1 MIKQTLFVIS
11 LCVPGVTVI
20 AQTKPKAAVKP
31 VAKAPAAAL
40 KTKLDSLSY
49 AFGQSVAGQLKNVD
63 VKDLNY
69 AIFRKGVEDGMKGT
83 KSAMTPEQ
91 MNNCLNEHFMG
102 EKMKEVNATKAEG
115 KKFLAENK
123 KRSGVIELP
132 NGLQYEIIKAG
143 NGPIPKATDTIVA
156 HYAGTLL
163 NGKEFDNSYKRG
175 EPIRYP
181 ANRLVKGWTEALTRM
196 PAGSK
201 WKLYIPS
208 DLGYGD
214 YGQGEIPGGA
224 VLVFEMEL
232 LEVIP
237 GKGTGKPN
245 N

>member
-1 MIKQTLFVIS
+1 MIKQSLFVIS
-11 LCVPGVTVI
+11 LSVLGVTVM
-20 AQTKPKAAVKP
+20 AQPKTKVAARP
-31 VAKAPAAAL
+31 VAKTPIASL

-49 AFGQSVAGQLKNVD
+49 AFGQSVASQLKNVE

-69 AIFRKGVEDGMKGT
+69 AIFRKGVEDGMKGA
-83 KSAMTPEQ
+83 KSAMSSEQ

-102 EKMKEVNATKAEG
+102 EKMKEVNAAKAEG

-132 NGLQYEIIKAG
+132 NGLQYEIIKTG
-143 NGPIPKATDTIVA
+143 NGPVPKVSDTIVA

-181 ANRLVKGWTEALTRM
+181 ANHLVKGWTEALTRM

-237 GKGTGKPN
+237 DKGTGKLN